1 MFSDHYRATAMCS
14 SLLGCCIGINGLYAT
29 SQGTV
34 ESAVGIQERK
44 SLWLDGLRI
53 SFRRWELS
61 GIWRMKRTQ
70 RRLSTLGGWF
80 VVALKSFFHRL
91 VLLKSRDC
99 VPLFP
104 ECLSH
109 CLVINVYQS
118 LLQTSENCVSL
129 TLVKEKEMVGAAEVF
144 LVARQQE
151 ARKECPCSWGSLR
164 PLSFGLRSKLM
175 TTLGKVTD

>member
-1 MFSDHYRATAMCS
+1 MLIFVRM
-14 SLLGCCIGINGLYAT
+14 LYWHQWFICNFTRYYWVSCRDSGKEGVMAGR
-29 SQGTV
+29 SEDFLQ
-34 ESAVGIQERK
+34 
-44 SLWLDGLRI
+44 
-53 SFRRWELS
+53 RWELS

-70 RRLSTLGGWF
+70 RRLGTLGGWF
-80 VVALKSFFHRL
+80 VVALKLFFHRL

-109 CLVINVYQS
+109 YLVVNVYQS

-129 TLVKEKEMVGAAEVF
+129 TLVKEKEMVEAAEVF

-175 TTLGKVTD
+175 TTLRKVID